1 MLGRNW
7 RRKGQQYQYIYF
19 NSCLYL
25 SKDIELALT
34 LNDKINLTHGEHKDE
49 ENIKSQSESMLLY
62 IWFICMF
69 YIFIF
74 LHSMHD
80 AI

>member
-1 MLGRNW
+1 M
-7 RRKGQQYQYIYF
+7 
-19 NSCLYL
+19 SYL

-62 IWFICMF
+62 I
-69 YIFIF
+69 
-74 LHSMHD
+74 
-80 AI
+80 